1 MSRNTEQ
8 IRLVEAIQSGDNAK
22 ISREWGKLQP
32 ILKNYLIGMMGASS
46 EDAEDCIQQSM
57 MTVIEKVNE
66 GSIQNPESIKSYLF
80 QCCKRNYYRIIDH
93 SKKELTLDEQDIQST
108 PGDQIERLVEAQ
120 NKQLMQQC
128 IAKLDEPSQHFIYEA
143 VYNDKKS
150 LSDLAKDLQISPN
163 AAWTRK
169 HRIINKLIE
178 CVQKLENTV

>member
-1 MSRNTEQ
+1 MSRDTEPIQ
-8 IRLVEAIQSGDNAK
+8 LVEAIRSGDDAK

-46 EDAEDCIQQSM
+46 ADADDCIQQSM

-66 GSIQNPESIKSYLF
+66 GSIQNPQSIKSYLF
-80 QCCKRNYYRIIDH
+80 QCCKRNYLRIVDH
-93 SKKELTLDEQDIQST
+93 SKKELSLEEHYVQST
-108 PGDQIERLVEAQ
+108 PGDQLERLVESQ
-120 NKQLMQQC
+120 NKQLMEHC
-128 IAKLDEPSQHFIYEA
+128 IAKLNESSQHFIYEA
-143 VYNDKKS
+143 VYNNKKS